1 MTKKTKRANT
11 SIIDEL
17 KAEAAEY
24 QRASS
29 VAAKQKVKK
38 AAKFE
43 KEVETLLRKYGLLPN
58 QKDSK
63 GDYISLT
70 GSPFKTKF
78 FPNFIKTESGVQ
90 MVHQKLTD
98 FWVPKYNLLVE
109 CTTSISDTKE
119 KEFYISKQSVDEM
132 NKQKYDGIIHDY
144 VVFVQSPAA
153 DIMAKRLEKAGIR
166 VIYSIPN
173 IEKYIAEKA
182 SQMVQPKPL
191 NVGVIEYHP
200 IDKLVKNQVNREIN
214 YPHVWN
220 LVESILTFLGKSKVQ
235 VGLIRPFTAIKV
247 NGEVCLVDA
256 HHLREAVKIVR
267 DNYGYEIGEV
277 PVMILAHLN
286 NVHPEEVTQLMSSIN
301 VIVLNWDNFGYVKSW
316 KTTYEM
322 TGNQEALYP
331 YKMLFDDM
339 VELSKQLGSKD
350 YTTGGVTL
358 HAYCIEDAESIS
370 KWGENLKNMKTGN
383 LHFDEE
389 HYENVLVK
397 IKEATLTFH
406 KSILSYRAAFVKH
419 PSHRKGGKLII
430 TTGKGGKAVTES
442 IDLVSPKANY
452 LRQFATSLKSLY
464 FTNPDVFYQAVDNI
478 NEKFWSKVGLP
489 TPTINEVNSI
499 DYDLVR
505 EFPKKPA
512 ELKEF
517 IEGTYSKD
525 KTTNAKYWNKSQ
537 LAKYV
542 SVMY

>member
-1 MTKKTKRANT
+1 MANKTKTANT
-11 SIIDEL
+11 SLIDEL
-17 KAEAAEY
+17 KIAAL
-24 QRASS
+24 QHATS
-29 VAAKQKVKK
+29 VAAQQKVKK

-43 KEVETLLRKYGLLPN
+43 KEVEGLLRKYELLPN

-78 FPNFIKTESGVQ
+78 FPNYITIDNGVK

-119 KEFYISKQSVDEM
+119 KEFYISRQSVDEM

-153 DIMAKRLEKAGIR
+153 DIMAKRLEKAGVKI
-166 VIYSIPN
+166 IYGISN
-173 IEKYIAEKA
+173 IEKYIIERAKTPA
-182 SQMVQPKPL
+182 HGTKL
-191 NVGVIEYHP
+191 NMGVIEYHP
-200 IDKLVKNQVNREIN
+200 IDRLTQNAVNREIN
-214 YPHVWN
+214 WKHVWN

-247 NGEVCLVDA
+247 NGEVNLVDA

-267 DNYGYEIGEV
+267 DIYGYEIDDV

-322 TGNQEALYP
+322 TGNSEALYP
-331 YKMLFDDM
+331 YKKLYDDM
-339 VELSKQLGSKD
+339 VELSKLLKAKD
-350 YTTGGVTL
+350 YTTGGVNL
-358 HAYCIEDAESIS
+358 QAYCIEDSESIA

-383 LHFDEE
+383 LRFNEE
-389 HYENVLVK
+389 HYDNVLIKIKNAVK
-397 IKEATLTFH
+397 IFNEAINLH
-406 KSILSYRAAFVKH
+406 REAMAKH
-419 PSHRKGGKLII
+419 PSYRKGKLII
-430 TTGKGGKAVTES
+430 THGQGNKKVTES
-442 IDLVSPKANY
+442 IDLVSAKANY

-464 FTNPDVFYQAVDNI
+464 FTNESVFFNVVDNVDV
-478 NEKFWSKVGLP
+478 NFWKKVGLA
-489 TPTINEVNSI
+489 TPTLNEINSI
-499 DYDLVR
+499 DYMSIK
-505 EFPKKPA
+505 EFPKKPN

-517 IEGTYSKD
+517 IEGTFSKD
-525 KTTNAKYWNKSQ
+525 KTTNVKYWNNSQ

-542 SVMY
+542 TFMY

>member
-1 MTKKTKRANT
+1 MATKTKHANT

-78 FPNFIKTESGVQ
+78 FPNYIVDEENGVIQ
-90 MVHQKLTD
+90 VHQKLTD
-98 FWVPKYNLLVE
+98 FWVPKHNLLVE

-119 KEFYISKQSVDEM
+119 KEFYVSKQSVSTM

-144 VVFVQSPAA
+144 VVFVQTPAA
-153 DIMAKRLEKAGIR
+153 DIMANRLEKAGVK
-166 VIYSIPN
+166 VIYTLPN

-182 SQMVQPKPL
+182 AQKINPKPL
-191 NVGVIEYHP
+191 NLGIIEYHS

-220 LVESILTFLGKSKVQ
+220 LVESILTVLGKSKVQ

-256 HHLREAVKIVR
+256 HHLREAIKIVR
-267 DNYGYEIGEV
+267 DVYGYEIGDV

-286 NVHPEEVTQLMSSIN
+286 DVHPEEVTQLMSSIN

-322 TGNQEALYP
+322 TGNAEALYP
-331 YKMLFDDM
+331 YKKLFDDM
-339 VELSKQLGSKD
+339 VEMSKLLGSKD
-350 YTTGGVTL
+350 YTASWVIVCCHGLAT
-358 HAYCIEDAESIS
+358 H
-370 KWGENLKNMKTGN
+370 NM
-383 LHFDEE
+383 
-389 HYENVLVK
+389 
-397 IKEATLTFH
+397 
-406 KSILSYRAAFVKH
+406 
-419 PSHRKGGKLII
+419 
-430 TTGKGGKAVTES
+430 
-442 IDLVSPKANY
+442 
-452 LRQFATSLKSLY
+452 TS
-464 FTNPDVFYQAVDNI
+464 
-478 NEKFWSKVGLP
+478 
-489 TPTINEVNSI
+489 
-499 DYDLVR
+499 R
-505 EFPKKPA
+505 R
-512 ELKEF
+512 
-517 IEGTYSKD
+517 
-525 KTTNAKYWNKSQ
+525 
-537 LAKYV
+537 
-542 SVMY
+542 

>member
-1 MTKKTKRANT
+1 MVSKTKTTNS

-17 KAEAAEY
+17 KDAVIDY
-24 QRASS
+24 QKASS
-29 VAAKQKVKK
+29 VAAQQKVKK

-78 FPNFIKTESGVQ
+78 FPNYITTDAGVK

-132 NKQKYDGIIHDY
+132 NKQNYGGITHDY

-153 DIMAKRLEKAGIR
+153 DIMAKRLEKAGVKI
-166 VIYSIPN
+166 IYSLPN

-182 SQMVQPKPL
+182 SEKIEIKQL
-191 NVGVIEYHP
+191 NVGVIEYHQ
-200 IDKLVKNQVNREIN
+200 IDDIVKNTVNRETN
-214 YPHVWN
+214 WPHVWN
-220 LVESILTFLGKSKVQ
+220 LVESILTILGKSKVQ
-235 VGLIRPFTAIKV
+235 VGIIRPFTAIKV

-267 DNYGYEIGEV
+267 DMYGYQIDKV

-322 TGNQEALYP
+322 TKNDEALYP
-331 YKMLFDDM
+331 YKKLFDDM
-339 VELSKQLGSKD
+339 IELSKDLKSKD
-350 YTTGGVTL
+350 YTTGGVNL
-358 HAYCIEDAESIS
+358 QAYCIEDSESIS

-383 LHFDEE
+383 LRFDEE

-397 IKEATLTFH
+397 IKNATKTFH
-406 KSILSYRAAFVKH
+406 KAIVAHREAMAKH

-430 TTGKGGKAVTES
+430 ISGNGAKKVTES
-442 IDLVSPKANY
+442 IDLVSAKANY

-464 FTNPDVFYQAVDNI
+464 FTNRDVFDKAVDNI
-478 NEKFWSKVGLP
+478 NEGFWKKVGLP
-489 TPTINEVNSI
+489 TPTLNEMNVIEYDSI
-499 DYDLVR
+499 R
-505 EFPKKPA
+505 EFPKKPN

-517 IEGTYSKD
+517 IEGSFTKD
-525 KTTNAKYWNKSQ
+525 KVTNIKNWNKSQ

-542 SVMY
+542 TFMY